1 MSLIGGGVE
10 CVSSAEACET
20 GVMWICVGTS
30 LVVGDVRFVL
40 RVYVRWES
48 GPSVCVRRGDGRCVS
63 EAGVCVSVAGVC
75 VSLSKLLNAVLSD
88 SWSPVRLEM

>member
-1 MSLIGGGVE
+1 
-10 CVSSAEACET
+10 
-20 GVMWICVGTS
+20 MWICVGTS

-63 EAGVCVSVAGVC
+63 EAGVCVSVAGVF
-75 VSLSKLLNAVLSD
+75 V
-88 SWSPVRLEM
+88 